1 MKTQTK
7 TYYVIYGLLFAV
19 LITGFICSSFYDFQ
33 ISSSIVNQ
41 NSTFGM
47 ICASFGEL
55 PAWALMSFFG
65 VMAFRLSQQVEKKTY
80 KVLLIFFFV
89 LVVGVSSYM
98 IFSCMNSSHN
108 GFKDVSNL
116 ALRIILTVIFEGLIV
131 ALAFFLVR
139 TKDTKLLIRIWLI
152 MMISYY
158 SGLGLTYLL
167 KGIFSRPRYRLI
179 CNGFENYSP
188 IDLFKPWFNM
198 KKGLAEEMLAAQI
211 GSDEFNSFPS
221 GHTFD
226 ALSGI
231 LFFYVPFLNDKTK
244 DKKWIRYAVLSFFSL
259 YGLMIGFG
267 RIYYGAHYLSDVTIG
282 GLIIV
287 VLSFIIPLV
296 DRKIRKNP
304 I

>member
-7 TYYVIYGLLFAV
+7 TYYLIYGLLFAILV
-19 LITGFICSSFYDFQ
+19 TSFICSSFYDFQ
-33 ISSSIVNQ
+33 ISSSIANQ
-41 NSTFGM
+41 SSVFGM

-65 VMAFRLSQQVEKKTY
+65 VMAFRLSQQIEKKIY
-80 KVLLIFFFV
+80 KVLLILFFA

-116 ALRIILTVIFEGLIV
+116 AVRIILTIIFEGLIV
-131 ALAFFLVR
+131 ALAFILVK

-158 SGLGLTYLL
+158 LGLGITYLL

-179 CNGFENYSP
+179 CNGFEGYSS

-198 KKGLAEEMLAAQI
+198 KKGLAEEVFANKV

-231 LFFYVPFLNDKTK
+231 LFFYVPYLNDKTK
-244 DKKWIRYAVLSFFSL
+244 DKTWIRCVVLSFFGL

-287 VLSFIIPLV
+287 VLSFIVPLI
-296 DRKIRKNP
+296 DKKIRKNP